1 LKPILEGSAALV
13 KARKTDGGFYE
24 GYASFAGVLR
34 TWLIAYGIGGPVL
47 LITNENVSKKIS
59 ASGLSRDIALLFL
72 SGVALQVIVA
82 FLYKGAMW
90 YLYMGEEVSERIT
103 DSRCYKISSWL
114 SEAFWLE
121 MLFDLGSIVLFAIAT
136 MRVLELLT
144 VAATAILK

>member
-1 LKPILEGSAALV
+1 MTRTR
-13 KARKTDGGFYE
+13 KADGGFFD

-47 LITNENVSKKIS
+47 LLTNENVSKKIS
-59 ASGLSRDIALLFL
+59 ASGHSHDIALLFL
-72 SGVALQVIVA
+72 VGVALQVIAA

-90 YLYMGEEVSERIT
+90 YLYMGEEVSEGIQETTCHR
-103 DSRCYKISSWL
+103 ISSWL

-121 MLFDLGSIVLFAIAT
+121 MLFDLGSIVLFAVAT

-144 VAATAILK
+144 L